1 MLSLSWRLILRVRTM
16 FRAPKPAGKKSEAT
30 ADIKD
35 KFVHLDPANTYQD
48 ISRRIAHVRKNTLDE
63 VDAQNRQYIHQEAD
77 TNALM
82 VDEQMGALESIH

>member
-1 MLSLSWRLILRVRTM
+1 M

-48 ISRRIAHVRKNTLDE
+48 ISRRMAHVRKDTQDE
-63 VDAQNRQYIHQEAD
+63 VDAPHRQYISQEAHR
-77 TNALM
+77 NALR